1 MIADRNA
8 LEAALKRLGV
18 LFHAHRDVLA
28 NLGPQP
34 VMEAARRM
42 FIVAAHVKARDRSI
56 ETLAA
61 QIAPIGR
68 RSLGDGSAC
77 GISFLPDDSAVA
89 LWTRKSDAVKF
100 APERDNGAIDE
111 GHRLRQAFKLF
122 SKPVGVTSQKGIR
135 ILDPASIGKGED
147 GGTLNVANLEGKSLG
162 AWRASQFYG
171 AAHSWHTKDRSL
183 LERKNSCS
191 SHETFVFA

>member
-18 LFHAHRDVLA
+18 LFYAHRDVFP
-28 NLGPQP
+28 NFGPQP
-34 VMEAARRM
+34 VMEAARRVL
-42 FIVAAHVKARDRSI
+42 IVPAHVKARDRSI

-68 RSLGDGSAC
+68 RRARSL
-77 GISFLPDDSAVA
+77 SFLPDDSAVA
-89 LWTRKSDAVKF
+89 LWARKSDAMKF
-100 APERDNGAIDE
+100 ASERNNGAIDE
-111 GHRLRQAFKLF
+111 GHRLRQALKLF
-122 SKPVGVTSQKGIR
+122 SKPVGVTSQKGAR
-135 ILDPASIGKGED
+135 ILNPAPIGKGEY
-147 GGTLNVANLEGKSLG
+147 GGALSVANLEGKSLG

>member
-1 MIADRNA
+1 
-8 LEAALKRLGV
+8 
-18 LFHAHRDVLA
+18 
-28 NLGPQP
+28 
-34 VMEAARRM
+34 MEAARRM
-42 FIVAAHVKARDRSI
+42 LIVAAHVKARDGSV

-61 QIAPIGR
+61 QIAPIGGR
-68 RSLGDGSAC
+68 SARSL
-77 GISFLPDDSAVA
+77 SFLPDNSAVA
-89 LWTRKSDAVKF
+89 LWTRESDAMKL
-100 APERDNGAIDE
+100 ASERDNGAIDE

-135 ILDPASIGKGED
+135 ILDPASIGEGED
-147 GGTLNVANLEGKSLG
+147 GGALSVANLEGKSLG
-162 AWRASQFYG
+162 AWRASQFYS